1 MKNRPCGIIGRIH
14 IAEEYISEIED
25 RMGRA
30 SVKYKAF
37 QATKHSCI
45 WRPKGEKGMKKKSFE
60 EIIAIFP

>member
-45 WRPKGEKGMKKKSFE
+45 WRPKGEKGMKKNHLKK
-60 EIIAIFP
+60 

>member
-1 MKNRPCGIIGRIH
+1 MKNRPCAIIGRIH

-45 WRPKGEKGMKKKSFE
+45 WRPK
-60 EIIAIFP
+60 